1 MTSSPAPES
10 PKGSNK
16 LWLWIT
22 LGGCG
27 GMLLLGGLLI
37 AGIVGG
43 AVWYVFNELNFSLS
57 PQTAEDLAQNMMD
70 YEMPGD
76 ARGLVSSADFLG
88 AEIAV
93 VQSLEPDDTTTLMLG
108 KVPPAAQDQWGTR
121 PEDFLQIFEEEEVLA
136 VIAINVES
144 TVTESRSLCGE
155 TATVRVSEG
164 TEAVT
169 DKPASVYEAIV
180 TKEGF
185 MYMVS
190 LTATGPNHKTAADQ
204 VFSSLDCK

>member
-1 MTSSPAPES
+1 
-10 PKGSNK
+10 
-16 LWLWIT
+16 

-27 GMLLLGGLLI
+27 GMLLLGGLVI

-43 AVWYVFNELNFSLS
+43 AAWFIMNELNFSFS
-57 PQTAEDLAQNMMD
+57 PQKAEDLAQSMMD
-70 YEMPGD
+70 YEMPGE

-93 VQSLEPDDTTTLMLG
+93 VQSLEADDTTTLMLG
-108 KVPPAAQDQWGTR
+108 KVPPAAQDEWGTQS
-121 PEDFLQIFEEEEVLA
+121 EDFLQIFEEEDILA
-136 VIAINVES
+136 VTEVNVES

-164 TEAVT
+164 TEQFT
-169 DKPASVYEAIV
+169 NKPASVYEAIV
-180 TKEGF
+180 TKDGLL
-185 MYMVS
+185 YMVS
-190 LTATGPNHKTAADQ
+190 LTATGPNHQTAADQ

>member
-76 ARGLVSSADFLG
+76 ARGLVSSADFF
-88 AEIAV
+88 
-93 VQSLEPDDTTTLMLG
+93 
-108 KVPPAAQDQWGTR
+108 R
-121 PEDFLQIFEEEEVLA
+121 
-136 VIAINVES
+136 
-144 TVTESRSLCGE
+144 R
-155 TATVRVSEG
+155 
-164 TEAVT
+164 
-169 DKPASVYEAIV
+169 
-180 TKEGF
+180 
-185 MYMVS
+185 
-190 LTATGPNHKTAADQ
+190 
-204 VFSSLDCK
+204 